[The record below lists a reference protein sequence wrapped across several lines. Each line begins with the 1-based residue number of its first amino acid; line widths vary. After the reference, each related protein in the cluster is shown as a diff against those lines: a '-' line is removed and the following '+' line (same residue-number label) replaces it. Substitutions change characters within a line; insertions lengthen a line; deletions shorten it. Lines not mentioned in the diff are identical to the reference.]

1 MAGITLR
8 VVQVD
13 VGLVFDAKVKL
24 LLVEVMDARPAAVKL
39 LLVDIRPLLPAAKL
53 VLVDDAPAEDDG
65 PLLLGRS
72 RQILHSNLGKYTY
85 CCWRNSDTAMAI
97 V

>member
-13 VGLVFDAKVKL
+13 VRQAFDAKVKL
-24 LLVEVMDARPAAVKL
+24 LLVEVVDVRPAAVKL

-53 VLVDDAPAEDDG
+53 VLVDDIPAEDGG
-65 PLLLGRS
+65 PLLLCGS
-72 RQILHSNLGKYTY
+72 RQILHSYLGKY
-85 CCWRNSDTAMAI
+85 I
-97 V
+97 LLLEKF

>member
-24 LLVEVMDARPAAVKL
+24 LLVEVVDVRPAAVKL

-53 VLVDDAPAEDDG
+53 VLVDDILAEDGG
-65 PLLLGRS
+65 PRGS
-72 RQILHSNLGKYTY
+72 RQILHSYLGKY
-85 CCWRNSDTAMAI
+85 I
-97 V
+97 LLLEKF

>member
-24 LLVEVMDARPAAVKL
+24 LLVEVVDVRPAAVKL

-53 VLVDDAPAEDDG
+53 VLVDDILAEDGG
-65 PLLLGRS
+65 PLLLRGS
-72 RQILHSNLGKYTY
+72 RQILHSYLGKYILLLE
-85 CCWRNSDTAMAI
+85 NSDTAMAI